1 MMRMLGVVAVVFVI
15 AGCHN
20 GDEEPLRRADGS
32 LLSSS
37 GGDVALADG
46 SHLQFVI
53 TSERY
58 KQWEAARSGLR
69 KNVSARFGQLLRP
82 KSPTE
87 TTIERAI
94 AFLETDIDTKES
106 ITRTGM
112 SVRDFV
118 LMTVALEQ
126 EMRAASGQV
135 SPRPRTTST
144 SASSIQNV
152 DSTGV
157 RDTLVRVD
165 SLRPARDSLAQPKR
179 DTLGAPITSRDS
191 VRDTTVVR
199 DSAAVSRDSLP
210 RA

>member
-1 MMRMLGVVAVVFVI
+1 MRMLGVIAAVFMI
-15 AGCHN
+15 AGCRN
-20 GDEEPLRRADGS
+20 GDEEPLRRPDGS

-87 TTIERAI
+87 KTIERAV
-94 AFLETDIDTKES
+94 AFLETDVDAKES
-106 ITRTGM
+106 IERTGM

-126 EMRAASGQV
+126 EMRTVGGEGPS
-135 SPRPRTTST
+135 RPRTTSP
-144 SASSIQNV
+144 AAAPPVADSI
-152 DSTGV
+152 GV
-157 RDTLVRVD
+157 RDTVVRAD
-165 SLRPARDSLAQPKR
+165 SLRSLRDSVAPPKR
-179 DTLGAPITSRDS
+179 DTLGAPRAPRDSARDTTAVRDSTALSRDS
-191 VRDTTVVR
+191 F
-199 DSAAVSRDSLP
+199 A